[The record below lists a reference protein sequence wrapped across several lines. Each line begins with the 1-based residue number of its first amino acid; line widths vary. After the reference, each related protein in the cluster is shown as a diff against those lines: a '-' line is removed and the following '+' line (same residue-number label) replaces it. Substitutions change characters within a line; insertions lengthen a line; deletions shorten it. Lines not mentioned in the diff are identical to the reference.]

1 MHRTWQI
8 PEVVELI
15 CGAADFPT
23 LASLARTCQT
33 VQPPALAVLWAN
45 QKDFTR
51 LLKCLPSDLWEEVA
65 GTAPTITVKKI
76 KLRRNITPSDWER
89 VLVYAVYV
97 KSLVQEG
104 PMVLSWEIYQAIS
117 ISLPTLPLFPNI
129 RHLTWK
135 TRNDYIFP
143 YFRMLVGRKLQS
155 ISLDMD
161 GSETARA
168 ALLPF
173 LTTFY
178 PKLTRLEYDSPLTEQ
193 PRVSEAICTAI
204 RSLNHLETLT
214 YAGLD
219 LPTLLHLARLPNLS
233 RLDVGRLVFP
243 LDSPMM
249 GEFQAKVASTGPVF
263 VALRDFTTFS
273 EPPGHVI
280 KFLDAIDPDALEKV
294 DLEIESPTST
304 EIWQTVT
311 TSLARKSF
319 KTLRVLSLKESF
331 SYEHEIPDKLELM
344 LSTES
349 IQPLLTC
356 ANLAEVTL
364 LAGHGINVDDAFL
377 KQMARAWPRLEK
389 LDLAPGCQSARYVP
403 QITLCGLIPLAEH
416 CPRLASLALVL
427 DTTLADP
434 YSSQKPGGG
443 ISNSAL
449 RELEVVESPLSLPIP
464 VGLFL
469 SAIFPH
475 LESVTSREEQ
485 FRNMLMPDWEEN
497 MFNWASVGNL
507 VRAFS
512 CARTQERVG

>member
-15 CGAADFPT
+15 CGAAEFST

-51 LLKCLPSDLWEEVA
+51 LLKCLPSDLWEEVV
-65 GTAPTITVKKI
+65 GTAPLSTTVKKLE
-76 KLRRNITPSDWER
+76 LRRNITPSDWER

-97 KSLVQEG
+97 KSFIQEG
-104 PMVLSWEIYQAIS
+104 PMVLSWEMYQAIS

-135 TRNDYIFP
+135 TRNDTIFP
-143 YFRMLVGRKLQS
+143 YFRMLVGSKLQS

-168 ALLPF
+168 ALLPY

-178 PKLTRLEYDSPLTEQ
+178 PKLTRLEYDPPLTEQ
-193 PRVSEAICTAI
+193 PRVSQAICTAI

-219 LPTLLHLARLPNLS
+219 LPTWHGS
-233 RLDVGRLVFP
+233 RTSVVWM
-243 LDSPMM
+243 S
-249 GEFQAKVASTGPVF
+249 GEFQARVASTGPVF

-273 EPPGHVI
+273 EPPGHII
-280 KFLDAIDPDALEKV
+280 KFLDAIDPDALEKF
-294 DLEIESPTST
+294 DLEIESPTTT
-304 EIWQTVT
+304 EIWQTSGVVEG
-311 TSLARKSF
+311 A
-319 KTLRVLSLKESF
+319 
-331 SYEHEIPDKLELM
+331 YDHEIPDKLELM

-349 IQPLLTC
+349 IQPLLAC

-364 LAGHGINVDDAFL
+364 LAGHGINVDDALL
-377 KQMARAWPRLEK
+377 KQMAQAWPRLEK

-403 QITLCGLIPLAEH
+403 QITLRGLIPLAEH

-434 YSSQKPGGG
+434 YPSEKPGGG

-449 RELEVVESPLSLPIP
+449 RDLEVVESPLSLPIP

-469 SAIFPH
+469 SAIFPK

-485 FRNMLMPDWEEN
+485 YRNMLVQDWEEN